1 MILTCAHNV
10 SQYSSLNE
18 GIEKAKEIVIV
29 FGKQQNKSVKQEFT
43 DKIKTSLQL
52 YINPENVLAHSKFKG
67 DPASGYDIALI
78 GIEPDHY
85 GRLEE
90 FISYNKQQM
99 EK

>member
-1 MILTCAHNV
+1 MYAIWKYENQEEVASGSCSLIQINLPANILDQVERHEDNKENKIYLILTCAHNV

-52 YINPENVLAHSKFKG
+52 YINP
-67 DPASGYDIALI
+67 
-78 GIEPDHY
+78 
-85 GRLEE
+85 
-90 FISYNKQQM
+90 
-99 EK
+99 